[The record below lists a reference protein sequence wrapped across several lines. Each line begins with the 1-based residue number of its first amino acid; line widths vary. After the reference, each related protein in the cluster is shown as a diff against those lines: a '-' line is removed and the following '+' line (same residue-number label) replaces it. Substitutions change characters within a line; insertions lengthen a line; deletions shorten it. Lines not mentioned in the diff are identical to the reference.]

1 MQTIFVTG
9 FCLALVVGSP
19 LLAIA
24 TPSGGTAAAPAKANT
39 VQANVET
46 NVAGSNAASQN
57 ATSQNATSPSH
68 TNAVITLER
77 TACFGTCPVYQ
88 LTIYGDGKVVY
99 EGKAF
104 VTVTG
109 RHTAQISPEQVQQL
123 VKAFETANFFSLE
136 NQYVVGATDLP
147 GAWTSISSSGQS
159 KRVWRY
165 GSIDNPELNNAPRSL
180 TELETQIDK
189 IVNSQQWI
197 GN

>member
-1 MQTIFVTG
+1 MQPIFVTG
-9 FCLALVVGSP
+9 FCLALAMGNP

-24 TPSGGTAAAPAKANT
+24 TPSGGTAAAPVKANT

-57 ATSQNATSPSH
+57 ATSPSH
-68 TNAVITLER
+68 TDAVITLER

-123 VKAFETANFFSLE
+123 VTAFKTANFFSLE

-147 GAWTSISSSGQS
+147 GAWTSITSNGQS

-165 GSIDNPELNNAPRSL
+165 GSSDNPELNNAPRSL
-180 TELETQIDK
+180 TELENQIDK
-189 IVNSQQWI
+189 IVNSQQWV